1 MRGLLIALLL
11 TILYSSALA
20 ETTPDVKGVKW
31 YQDHPEER
39 KAMLDR
45 CNDNP
50 GQLRNDPNCINAK
63 RAALSMSG
71 GSVKRPGP
79 VGQQKIQ

>member
-1 MRGLLIALLL
+1 MRSLLVALLL
-11 TILYSSALA
+11 ALLCSPVFA
-20 ETTPDVKGVKW
+20 ETPQDVKGVKW
-31 YQDHPEER
+31 YQEHPEER

-50 GQLRNDPNCINAK
+50 GQLRNDPNCINAI

-71 GSVKRPGP
+71 GSVRRPAP
-79 VGQQKIQ
+79 SGQPKIQ